1 MPNMTA
7 KTAGREQCGNS
18 KCGTFHTGHVV
29 HEHGGHRGGKPM
41 SGSGGSHGA
50 FTNKARH
57 ITAKGSRKAPKV
69 GRMSGHGTPRHTA
82 YRDADGDYD

>member
-1 MPNMTA
+1 
-7 KTAGREQCGNS
+7 
-18 KCGTFHTGHVV
+18 
-29 HEHGGHRGGKPM
+29 M
-41 SGSGGSHGA
+41 SASGGAHSA

-69 GRMSGHGTPRHTA
+69 GHMKGHGTPRHTA